1 MEPSIW
7 ENGWPAPDA
16 PVVTSAQTHL
26 LKIAKLEKLKIESSP
41 AAPNLSKQGAWSARS
56 HKIRPLEYHNSNT
69 LNFSCISASITLLSH
84 TPFSCVEALKR
95 EIRSSSQ

>member
-1 MEPSIW
+1 M
-7 ENGWPAPDA
+7 
-16 PVVTSAQTHL
+16 VTSAQTHL

-69 LNFSCISASITLLSH
+69 LNFSCILAPERTELIEEGQHYSAESYSILEQML
-84 TPFSCVEALKR
+84 
-95 EIRSSSQ
+95 